1 MTKFELSARDSP
13 PVENGT
19 GMKKVSKQPE
29 KSQVDLSSD
38 EDDML
43 PEYDFSKMVRA
54 NYHRRFHEGDRVQIN
69 GAPFRVS
76 GRDFVP
82 EAEYK
87 LPDKPSG

>member
-1 MTKFELSARDSP
+1 MKKDIEARKVVP
-13 PVENGT
+13 PVN
-19 GMKKVSKQPE
+19 
-29 KSQVDLSSD
+29 DAD

-43 PEYDFSKMVRA
+43 PEYDFSKAVRA

-87 LPDKPSG
+87 QPDKPSG